1 MTQETKKLKIQ
12 IIAKFA
18 SAPVVMGLFFCL
30 PAGTINYWQAW
41 LYIVVLCIPM
51 LFVVFY
57 FLKHDPELLRRRS
70 QFNEK
75 ETEQKILM
83 KFMSLY
89 FILVFLIPGFDFRY
103 QWSNVPPELVII
115 ANIFVLLSYMI
126 VVLVL
131 KENSYASRI
140 IEVEKGQKVIST
152 GPYAIVRHP
161 MYSGVLLML
170 IFTPFALGSYWQLL
184 ALTPVPILIALRL
197 LNEEKVLKRDLEGYE
212 EYCKKMK
219 YRLIPFIW

>member
-1 MTQETKKLKIQ
+1 MEEINKKLKFQMIT
-12 IIAKFA
+12 KFGL
-18 SAPVVMGLFFCL
+18 APFVMGLFFFL
-30 PAGTINYWQAW
+30 PAGTFYYWQAW
-41 LYIVVLCIPM
+41 LYIGVICIPM
-51 LFVVFY
+51 LFAVFY

-75 ETEQKILM
+75 EKEQKILM
-83 KFMSLY
+83 KFMNIY

-115 ANIFVLLSYMI
+115 ANIFVFLSYMF
-126 VVLVL
+126 VVSVL

-140 IEVEKGQKVIST
+140 IEVEKGQKVISA
-152 GPYAIVRHP
+152 GSYAIVRHP

-184 ALTPVPILIALRL
+184 AFSPVPILIALRL

-212 EYCKKMK
+212 EYCKKTK
-219 YRLIPFIW
+219 YRLIPFVW